1 MGIQF
6 LVRAAVRWSRRLK
19 LAPWLASLTLLPV
32 MIPPASALLL
42 GNTVQAD
49 YLFPTQTSVF
59 QILGTATVNPTAL
72 FNSFGQTN
80 YLVTDDTL
88 QITNVFRSDVTFLS
102 AAFNGVEISD
112 LTNAPITAVTV
123 DSATNL
129 AGFSAADV
137 SFDASHIFVNL
148 QSLVTTPTTLVQLDI
163 TGTAPAIPEPDSLA
177 LLAIGIFSLFLL
189 RRRYTAQ

>member
-6 LVRAAVRWSRRLK
+6 LARAAVRWSRKLK
-19 LAPWLASLTLLPV
+19 LAPWLAPLILLPV
-32 MIPPASALLL
+32 MISPASALLL
-42 GNTVQAD
+42 GDTVQAD

-59 QILGTATVNPTAL
+59 QTLGTATVTPTAL

-80 YLVTDDTL
+80 YLVTDNTL

-102 AAFNGVEISD
+102 AVLNGVEITD
-112 LTNAPITAVTV
+112 LTNALITGVTV
-123 DSATNL
+123 DPATNL
-129 AGFSAADV
+129 VGFSAADV

-148 QSLVTTPTTLVQLDI
+148 QSLVTTPTTLVKLDI
-163 TGTAPAIPEPDSLA
+163 SGTAPPIPEPDSLA
-177 LLAIGIFSLFLL
+177 LLAIGIFSLSLL